1 MLTLTQATVRLSP
14 ILQALRESYPA
25 RAKAMEETLW
35 ESGVPADEL
44 KPSAQMRVDSAE
56 APPPGTYP
64 NLAGGTVSFSPSS
77 ETIGKTPPPPA

>member
-1 MLTLTQATVRLSP
+1 MLTRPQGTVRLRP
-14 ILQALRESYPA
+14 ILQALRESSPA
-25 RAKAMEETLW
+25 RVKAMEEVLW

-64 NLAGGTVSFSPSS
+64 TWREAP
-77 ETIGKTPPPPA
+77 